1 MENYIDYNFYK
12 STYKGDMSIEDFEKL
27 VTRAS
32 IEVKNSIMNKNIEG
46 FEKEVKLATCSVI
59 DILYKIESIE
69 NKKAKL
75 ISSEKENRIISSVK
89 VADLSK
95 NYANTT
101 SLKELDEEIS
111 NQKNKIKEEIEN
123 YLMFTGLLNRSV
135 YGRFI

>member
-1 MENYIDYNFYK
+1 MENYVEYNFYK
-12 STYKGDMSIEDFEKL
+12 STYKGDMSLEEFEKV

-32 IEVKNSIMNKNIEG
+32 IEVRNYIMNKNIENH
-46 FEKEVKLATCSVI
+46 EKEVGMATCSVA

-69 NKKAKL
+69 NRKAKL
-75 ISSEKENRIISSVK
+75 ISSEKENRIISSEK

-95 NYANTT
+95 NYANIT